1 MRAWVT
7 LATND
12 TDEMDASGRFYGQYL
27 GSHMR
32 IHLNDRSSLPTSRR
46 SSSYPGKLDPRP
58 QGWAVSSLGILAGR

>member
-32 IHLNDRSSLPTSRR
+32 IHLNDRSSPAHVPKIVKLPRQIG
-46 SSSYPGKLDPRP
+46 SSAAGLGGK
-58 QGWAVSSLGILAGR
+58 